1 MKFAKAEHPDEARF
15 DITAM
20 VDIVLL
26 LIIFF
31 SFTAQFGR
39 TLLAPVDL
47 PREKGAPVPT
57 AASHAVVIDLTSK
70 GDTIV
75 MGKQVDS
82 QWLLQALAR
91 DIRTAGGPEKLDVL
105 VRADRRCAASHLN
118 NLAASL
124 TSQGIRNWKLATSEA
139 AP

>member
-1 MKFAKAEHPDEARF
+1 M
-15 DITAM
+15 
-20 VDIVLL
+20 
-26 LIIFF
+26 
-31 SFTAQFGR
+31 
-39 TLLAPVDL
+39 LAPPISTL
-47 PREKGAPVPT
+47 AEF
-57 AASHAVVIDLTSK
+57 L
-70 GDTIV
+70 